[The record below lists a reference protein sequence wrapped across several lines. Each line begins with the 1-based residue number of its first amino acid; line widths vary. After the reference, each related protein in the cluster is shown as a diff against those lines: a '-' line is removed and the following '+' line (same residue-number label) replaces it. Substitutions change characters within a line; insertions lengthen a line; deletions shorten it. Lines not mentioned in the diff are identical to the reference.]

1 MELKYSEKKKRR
13 EEIKRRLM
21 YSVIVGML
29 AASFLAPRGY
39 TKAKAQA
46 WWGTL
51 YPKYCYSQ
59 VSDNSDGEEREI
71 RIRFRWLH
79 GL

>member
-1 MELKYSEKKKRR
+1 MKLKYSAKKGYK
-13 EEIKRRLM
+13 EEIKRRIM
-21 YSVIVGML
+21 YSVIAGML
-29 AASFLAPRGY
+29 VAIILAPRGI
-39 TKAKAQA
+39 TGTKAQA

-59 VSDNSDGEEREI
+59 VSDNTAGEGREI